1 MTTTAV
7 PATGMPRPR
16 NVALGPGA
24 MQNWSDLDHHP
35 AGGSRAQ
42 RELVARLVRPE
53 HRVAIVG
60 PHSLDL
66 VVGVAS
72 YVSQLTV
79 IIRSIPDAVVVGDAL
94 QDHENV
100 EVICACAA
108 TLLTQPDP
116 FDVVIALDDLSRVWS
131 LECEPM
137 SWQQLYDGV
146 AALVATDGTLC
157 LGVENELGL
166 HSMTQLRSRY
176 TSDHDEDWS
185 VTATFDATRPR
196 SRDALM
202 QLSAGSGA
210 TRLLG
215 ALPTWQEQ
223 TVLVTDL
230 DSLSPAMTSMLGAL
244 TLGSGAFR
252 RVGADPTRVTRAAVL
267 SGRLTELVSG
277 WVLVSSAS
285 ALPALDGAAIIA
297 DDGAGRVATYDD
309 QGGSVRRQIDG
320 LPDATVSISASSQL
334 VSGVALDLCAAEDLS
349 GLRTLLGRFYQW
361 LEQSA
366 SDGIV
371 PASAA
376 DTRLDNVVLDGAGFE
391 CLMGAESSRSL
402 PDAAWAALSDLVVLV
417 RARGS
422 RHPWPAATDDA
433 TMLAVLGAMVGLNE
447 VPQELLVGR
456 ESADPLMPANDVA
469 GLLAVIERLTA
480 TNAALSS
487 RSRWFEERLN
497 LREREMRTRAERHR
511 KELELATKQ
520 QRILQDSAEDLRRSI
535 TFRTGEALINPIRRL
550 GGNLRR

>member
-1 MTTTAV
+1 MTTT
-7 PATGMPRPR
+7 PTTGTSRPS

-24 MQNWSDLDHHP
+24 MQNWSDLEHRP
-35 AGGSRAQ
+35 AGASRAQ
-42 RELVARLVRPE
+42 RELVARVVRPE
-53 HRVAIVG
+53 HRVAVVG

-66 VVGVAS
+66 IVGLAS

-108 TLLTQPDP
+108 TLLTRPEP

-131 LECEPM
+131 LESEPM
-137 SWQQLYDGV
+137 SWRQVYDGV
-146 AALVATDGTLC
+146 AALVAPDGTLC

-166 HSMTQLRSRY
+166 HCITQLRSRY
-176 TSDHDEDWS
+176 TSDHNEDWS
-185 VTATFDATRPR
+185 VTATFDASRPR
-196 SRDALM
+196 SPEAVLR
-202 QLSAGSGA
+202 LSADAGSA
-210 TRLLG
+210 RLLG
-215 ALPTWQEQ
+215 ALPTWEEQ

-230 DSLSPAMTSMLGAL
+230 DSLTPSLTAMLGAL

-277 WVLVSSAS
+277 WVLISGPT
-285 ALPALDGAAIIA
+285 PAAELTGAAIIA
-297 DDGAGRVATYDD
+297 DDGAGRVATYDEHD
-309 QGGSVRRQIDG
+309 GRVRRRIGG
-320 LPDATVSISASSQL
+320 LPDAVVSISASSQL
-334 VSGVALDLCAAEDLS
+334 LSGVVLDLCAAEDLS
-349 GLRTLLGRFYQW
+349 SLRVLLRRFYDW
-361 LEQSA
+361 LADGA

-371 PASAA
+371 PAGAA
-376 DTRLDNVVLDGAGFE
+376 DTRLDNVVLDGAGFQ
-391 CLMGAESSRSL
+391 CLMGAEDGRSL
-402 PDAAWAALSDLVVLV
+402 PDAAWAALADLVVLI

-433 TMLAVLGAMVGLNE
+433 TMLAVLGSMIGLDG
-447 VPQELLVGR
+447 VPQELLAVR
-456 ESADPLMPANDVA
+456 DTADPLMPANDVA

-520 QRILQDSAEDLRRSI
+520 QRILQDSAEDIRRSI